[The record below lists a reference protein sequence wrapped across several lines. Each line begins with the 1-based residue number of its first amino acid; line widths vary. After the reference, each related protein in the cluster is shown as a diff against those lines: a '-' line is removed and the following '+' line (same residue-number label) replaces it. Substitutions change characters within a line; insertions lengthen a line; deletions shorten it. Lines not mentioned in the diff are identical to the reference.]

1 MTKFAA
7 VVLFSCAL
15 ASALG
20 TLIPEGNWLSLLMLA
35 ASVAGL
41 TAASFLKGG

>member
-7 VVLFSCAL
+7 TVLFSCAL
-15 ASALG
+15 ASALE
-20 TLIPEGNWLSLLMLA
+20 TLIPEGNWFALLMLA

-41 TAASFLKGG
+41 TAASFLKEY